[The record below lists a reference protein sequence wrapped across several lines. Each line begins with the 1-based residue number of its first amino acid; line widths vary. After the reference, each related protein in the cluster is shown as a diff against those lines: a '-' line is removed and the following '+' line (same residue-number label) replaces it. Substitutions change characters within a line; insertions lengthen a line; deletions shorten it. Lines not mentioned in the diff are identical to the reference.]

1 MQGLWRARADAALF
15 LGNSAVTWYHHGRRW
30 TEKFPHVV
38 GVIHTNYLDYARR
51 EAHGDLKAAVL
62 AIFNRVVCRVHCHK
76 ARTPLAQYV

>member
-1 MQGLWRARADAALF
+1 M
-15 LGNSAVTWYHHGRRW
+15 TWYHHGRRW

-76 ARTPLAQYV
+76 ARTLLAQYV